1 MDFNKVIAMSY
12 QGANPTVQRTN
23 GGFRCRSSPHLPL
36 TLMLGYVGKRSVS
49 YFFIGEHMKT
59 MIKSIFISMGL
70 AVLFASQVF
79 SEPLQLVTLQY
90 PPYQYEEEG
99 GELKGFVAA
108 IVKEVFRRI
117 EQPINIK
124 VYPFARALN
133 MIRDGDADAIFTAAK
148 NPERETFADFPKEI
162 LIDQRMSLFV
172 STNSTLTFDGDF
184 NKLRQYRF
192 GVINGYRYGNIFD
205 DAVKNGILPNIDQT
219 NSAESNAKKLA
230 AGRVDFW
237 MSTREQA
244 LFTIKKLGLSDAV
257 KELKPEIQIMP
268 IYLAF
273 SKKRNLGTV
282 RERFESELRKIKDD
296 GTYERIISE
305 YWK

>member
-1 MDFNKVIAMSY
+1 
-12 QGANPTVQRTN
+12 
-23 GGFRCRSSPHLPL
+23 
-36 TLMLGYVGKRSVS
+36 
-49 YFFIGEHMKT
+49 MKT

-90 PPYQYEEEG
+90 PPYEYEEE
-99 GELKGFVAA
+99 GELKGFIAA
-108 IVKEVFRRI
+108 IVKEVFKRI
-117 EQPINIK
+117 DQPINIK

-133 MIRDGDADAIFTAAK
+133 MIHDGNADAIFTAAK

-172 STNSTLTFDGDF
+172 STNSTLTFDGDL

-219 NSAESNAKKLA
+219 DSAESNIKKLVV
-230 AGRVDFW
+230 GRFDFM
-237 MSTREQA
+237 MSNREQA
-244 LFTIKKLGLSDAV
+244 LFTIKALGFSDAV
-257 KELKPEIQIMP
+257 RELKPEVQIIP
-268 IYLAF
+268 SYLAF
-273 SKKRNLGTV
+273 SRKRNLGTV
-282 RERFESELRKIKDD
+282 REKFDSGLRKMKDD